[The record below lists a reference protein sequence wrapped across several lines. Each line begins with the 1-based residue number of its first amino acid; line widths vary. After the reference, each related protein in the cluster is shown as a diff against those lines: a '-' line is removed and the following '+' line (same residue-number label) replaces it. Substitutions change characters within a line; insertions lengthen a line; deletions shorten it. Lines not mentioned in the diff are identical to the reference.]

1 MKKLGLGLVCVLL
14 ASACGGDDAQASLS
28 QRDADSSECPGGGLV
43 ISIDGQEQPPL
54 CSGVDGRNGLPGAD
68 GVPGAPGA
76 PGSDGAD
83 GTNGANGVNGSN
95 GANGTDALL
104 PELVQETVFCTATTT
119 DPAPFRTISY
129 KHARLYDGALFL
141 TVNCD
146 TLVDQDTQSDMFSVD
161 QVGAS
166 TGNMRCALLDET
178 SAVIVIAFAP
188 NFLTRR
194 LQVTEDSA
202 VVVDQGFDADCT
214 VVNQ

>member
-1 MKKLGLGLVCVLL
+1 V
-14 ASACGGDDAQASLS
+14 
-28 QRDADSSECPGGGLV
+28 
-43 ISIDGQEQPPL
+43 
-54 CSGVDGRNGLPGAD
+54 N
-68 GVPGAPGA
+68 
-76 PGSDGAD
+76 
-83 GTNGANGVNGSN
+83 GTNGANGTN
-95 GANGTDALL
+95 ALL
-104 PELVQETVFCTATTT
+104 PELVQETVFCSATTT
-119 DPAPFRTISY
+119 DPAPFRTITY
-129 KHARLYDGALFL
+129 KHARLYDGSLFL

-166 TGNMRCALLDET
+166 TGNMRCALVDET

-194 LQVTEDSA
+194 LQVTENSV